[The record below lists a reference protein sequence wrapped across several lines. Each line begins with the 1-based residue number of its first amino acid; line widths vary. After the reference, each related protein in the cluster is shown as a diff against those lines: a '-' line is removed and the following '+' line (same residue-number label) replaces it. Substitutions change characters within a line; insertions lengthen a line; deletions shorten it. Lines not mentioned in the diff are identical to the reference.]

1 MKRMIMLLGFS
12 LIFSFCKN
20 KKESSKTPSVE
31 TPTPVKITPLNF
43 AFDTY
48 ELQSPSCENEDEMQ
62 CAEVKMKFYMAR
74 NGEEQARQKIN
85 DKIEA
90 VLAEMFFLLDD
101 EVEKRKDF
109 KLAAK
114 SFIDD
119 YENFIKD
126 EKESG
131 FITPYQNET
140 EGEILYESPEL
151 VCFSFFNYNYTGGA
165 HPNSFLRLI
174 NFDKQ
179 TGELISVN
187 QIIKNKAALAPLAEK
202 AVKDQFE
209 VSNDQTLKDFGFY
222 YEGDTFPMN
231 DNIGILEDSLI
242 FQYDPYEIGPYAL
255 GHVSFK
261 IAKSEIK
268 DLLLQ

>member
-1 MKRMIMLLGFS
+1 MIMLLGFS

-20 KKESSKTPSVE
+20 DKESSKTTSVTPPSVN
-31 TPTPVKITPLNF
+31 VTPLNF
-43 AFDTY
+43 AFDSY
-48 ELQSPSCENEDEMQ
+48 ELRSPSCENEDEMQ
-62 CAEVKMKFYMAR
+62 CAEVKMKFYKAR
-74 NGEEQARQKIN
+74 NGEEQVRQKIN

-109 KLAAK
+109 KVAAQ

-140 EGEILYESPEL
+140 ECEILYESPEL

-165 HPNSFLRLI
+165 HPNSFMRLV
-174 NFDKQ
+174 NFDKK
-179 TGELISVN
+179 TGEVISAN
-187 QIIKNKAALAPLAEK
+187 QILKDKTAIAPLAEK
-202 AVKDQFE
+202 VVKDQYK
-209 VSNDQTLKDFGFY
+209 VDHDQTLKDFGFY
-222 YEGDTFPMN
+222 YEGDIFPVN
-231 DNIGILEDSLI
+231 NNIGILEDSLI